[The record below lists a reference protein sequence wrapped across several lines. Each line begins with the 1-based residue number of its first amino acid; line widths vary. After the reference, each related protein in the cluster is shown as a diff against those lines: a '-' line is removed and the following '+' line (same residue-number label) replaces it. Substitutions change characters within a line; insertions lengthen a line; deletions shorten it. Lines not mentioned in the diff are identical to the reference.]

1 MNTAAHNTD
10 QSLHRNNVQQKKPST
25 KESMPKDSVYQ
36 KKKKPICGDRDHSMS
51 HLWGV
56 STGREYKGTSW
67 GTIKVLYLFLD
78 GDYI

>member
-1 MNTAAHNTD
+1 MHK
-10 QSLHRNNVQQKKPST
+10 R
-25 KESMPKDSVYQ
+25 VYAKGFCLQ
-36 KKKKPICGDRDHSMS
+36 KKPICGDRDHSMS

-56 STGREYKGTSW
+56 STGREYKGTSG